1 MATKGCPKKRGF
13 KIKKKSADFKAAV
26 RCCNTKGD
34 CFSKKKIDCPGK
46 GKGNRKTYE
55 EAKTI
60 CSDKGLRLCNDY
72 ELEACCGTGCM
83 FDVKTIWIAK
93 KSK

>member
-1 MATKGCPKKRGF
+1 MATKGCPKKRGLKF
-13 KIKKKSADFKAAV
+13 KKKSADFKAAV

-34 CFSKKKIDCPGK
+34 KCFSKTIGCKEG
-46 GKGNRKTYE
+46 KTYE